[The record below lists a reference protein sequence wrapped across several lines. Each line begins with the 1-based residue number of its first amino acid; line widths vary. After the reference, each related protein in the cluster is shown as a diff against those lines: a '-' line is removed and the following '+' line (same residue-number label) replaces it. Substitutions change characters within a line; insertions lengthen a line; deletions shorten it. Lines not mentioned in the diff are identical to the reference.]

1 MAMAERPKVSA
12 EQALANL
19 ADAMVEDILATSDEE
34 ILAEL
39 REDGL
44 DPQKVADDMRQ
55 LIKRTVEKYRKR
67 RYG

>member
-1 MAMAERPKVSA
+1 MAERPKVSA
-12 EQALANL
+12 QQALANL

-44 DPQKVADDMRQ
+44 DPQKVADDM
-55 LIKRTVEKYRKR
+55 KRLADKAIARHFGGED
-67 RYG
+67 G